1 MAVTDKNSRNAVT
14 HISVLRRFYTSNVT
28 LVEARLETGRT
39 HQIRI
44 HLRSLG
50 YPIAN
55 DPCYGG
61 IVYNDLKEFD
71 DPKLKEYQLNS
82 EDKDNISVSE
92 LFCYK
97 IWLHAWSYKFDK
109 YEFKTK
115 EPDWGKKEYIIE
127 HKF

>member
-1 MAVTDKNSRNAVT
+1 MVKC
-14 HISVLRRFYTSNVT
+14 YPK
-28 LVEARLETGRT
+28 TGRT
-39 HQIRI
+39 HQIRL

-61 IVYNDLKEFD
+61 IIYNDLKEFEN
-71 DPKLKEYQLNS
+71 PELKAYQYNS
-82 EDKDNISVSE
+82 DNNNDNNNEKDIYSVSE
-92 LFCYK
+92 LYCYK

-115 EPDWGKKEYIIE
+115 EPEKKKKNYIIE